1 MPLTYE
7 GQSPSGGLGWAGT
20 SAVAFFFFFFN
31 RATLQPASLS
41 PSPSSVCQL
50 SFSKILHPHHPH
62 RCYSASISFPLSPL
76 TSFFAEPESGSW
88 YVSWTLLTTICF
100 GVGLVVCCH
109 PLSLGNR
116 CSVSLYFMVSP
127 FALENDKGSLLI

>member
-1 MPLTYE
+1 MPLTSV
-7 GQSPSGGLGWAGT
+7 GAASLGRSGLGRDIC
-20 SAVAFFFFFFN
+20 SSFFFAIGLHCN
-31 RATLQPASLS
+31 LLPYHPPL
-41 PSPSSVCQL
+41 PVCVSSHSQ
-50 SFSKILHPHHPH
+50 KILHPHHPH

-100 GVGLVVCCH
+100 GVGVVVCCH